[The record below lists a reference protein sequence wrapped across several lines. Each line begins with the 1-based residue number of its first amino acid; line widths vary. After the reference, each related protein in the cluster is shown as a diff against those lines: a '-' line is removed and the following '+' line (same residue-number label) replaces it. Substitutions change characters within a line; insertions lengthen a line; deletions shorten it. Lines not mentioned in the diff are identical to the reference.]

1 MAGMADE
8 ERVYMSVG
16 QLEYERG
23 LICVQPE
30 GLATHSVEERER
42 NEIVVTNVSAALGVL
57 GIEDLLPDLL
67 LHVLVLRQAPECD

>member
-1 MAGMADE
+1 MADQ
-8 ERVYMSVG
+8 ERMDMLVG
-16 QLEYERG
+16 QLEYERE

-42 NEIVVTNVSAALGVL
+42 NEIVVSNVPSTLGVL

-67 LHVLVLRQAPECD
+67 LDVLVLR